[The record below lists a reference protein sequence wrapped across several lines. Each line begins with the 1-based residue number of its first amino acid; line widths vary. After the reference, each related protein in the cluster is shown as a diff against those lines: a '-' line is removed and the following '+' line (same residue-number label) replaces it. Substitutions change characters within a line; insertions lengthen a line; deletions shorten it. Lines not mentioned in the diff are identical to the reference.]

1 MRNLLADYVA
11 EAPDLMPF
19 YARPPRAL
27 FASLP
32 KTPPWDP
39 ELAAA
44 VADYNERIGGHAV
57 FTGDE
62 AAIVT
67 GQQAGL
73 LTGPLYTI
81 YKAATAVLLARKLQA
96 RSGRLCAP
104 VFWVASEDHDFEEV
118 RTVHLL
124 AKTHELATLRYEP
137 SAPASGMPV
146 SRVPA
151 EASLHALIDD
161 TASKAAGSE
170 HRDSIASFLHE
181 SLDASASFAEWTAR
195 IIARL
200 FRDTPLILFEPH
212 LPPARTLAQPIV
224 EHAIREPLLVSR
236 LVNEAGERLED
247 LGYPRAI
254 VKGGNEC
261 AFFLDED
268 GCRIKVTFEDGC
280 FRLADKDRAYGMDE
294 MLAMAAAEPGR
305 FSGNVALRCLVQQRL
320 FPVAAYVAGPGELA
334 YWGQFKALFE
344 SFGLDMPVVY
354 PRAQC
359 VLSTLKLNRLLAK
372 LGIERDELAGSP
384 EGLAET
390 VLRRTADET
399 AGNIVARHR
408 QAMMDAWRQFADEL
422 APYSPAAAA
431 MARKTAERAANDIER
446 IERALQQGDV
456 ARATAIREQIARLCT
471 AFFPLRK
478 PQERVLNIFSFLFE
492 HGWELIPRLLKE
504 IDIETFAPKEIEL

>member
-39 ELAAA
+39 ELAKA

-124 AKTHELATLRYEP
+124 AKTHELASLRYEP
-137 SAPASGMPV
+137 SAPSKGMPV
-146 SRVPA
+146 NRVPA

-161 TASKAAGSE
+161 AASKAAGSE
-170 HRDSIASFLHE
+170 CRDGVASFLHE
-181 SLDASASFAEWTAR
+181 SLDASTSFAEWTAR
-195 IIARL
+195 ILARL

-236 LVNEAGERLED
+236 LVNEAGECLEN

-254 VKGGNEC
+254 VKEDNEC
-261 AFFLDED
+261 AFFLEED
-268 GCRIKVTFEDGC
+268 GCRIKVTFENGRFC
-280 FRLADKDRAYGMDE
+280 LPDRDRMYGME
-294 MLAMAAAEPGR
+294 EMRAMLAADPGR

-334 YWGQFKALFE
+334 YWGQFKTLFE
-344 SFGLDMPVVY
+344 TFGLDMPAVY

-359 VLSTLKLNRLLAK
+359 VLSTVKLNQLRAK
-372 LGIERDELAGSP
+372 LGLNLDELAGSP
-384 EGLAET
+384 EALAET
-390 VLRRTADET
+390 VLQRMTDET
-399 AGNIVARHR
+399 AVGIVVRHR
-408 QAMMDAWRQFADEL
+408 QAITDAWEQFAAEL
-422 APYSPAAAA
+422 ASHSAAAAA

-446 IERALQQGDV
+446 IERALQQGDS
-456 ARATAIREQIARLCT
+456 ARAAAIRGQVARLCM
-471 AFFPLRK
+471 AFFPLRR
-478 PQERVLNIFSFLFE
+478 PQERILNIFSFLFE
-492 HGWELIPRLLKE
+492 YGWELIPRLLKE
-504 IDIETFAPKEIEL
+504 IDIEAFAPKEIEL